1 VRTARAPGGVRRSL
15 PWLTPL
21 VLGLVLSGTSALD
34 ARDHARSHADS
45 ALRADVA
52 AAVTQVSSGVR
63 AQVTQAGLTS
73 GVTGTTVPASAVGT
87 LGVSLDTAVSARDSG
102 VPTLDDVAT
111 PPAIVV
117 PVYATAQPPGT
128 TAQRRTSITAYQVV
142 PLVLGPLLA
151 GNLPDDGGLVVHGPS
166 RVVAAEPRAAPHGV
180 RSFTV
185 PLDLGD
191 TSGWSLQGWRRVP
204 AVSGGTWLRLIGL
217 LLAFVGLAALVF
229 GLQRRVAGATARQ
242 RQLERD
248 SALVSGLAP
257 VVQASLDLGE
267 VIPAVSAHLAQGLD
281 LAGLSLSVPG
291 ATGDRQ
297 LFAWGMTPDRDVLPV
312 ATPPARLEPGST
324 FAVSLARGGRV
335 LGILRVLAG
344 VPLSRH
350 DLQALAT
357 ASELLGSTLANAE
370 AFSQQQT
377 VVERMQS
384 VDELKTVFLA
394 TASHELRTPVTAI
407 VGFSTLVLEQWGQ
420 GDPEQARAFLERV
433 VANARALEALTEQ
446 LLDFSRLERG
456 IRPATGE
463 LLDLGG
469 TTSRILTEHP
479 ELTADHRLVL
489 RVDDGCRMHG
499 STPAVER
506 IVTNLV
512 GNAAKYSPPGTAI
525 TVSVHL
531 DGDRV
536 ELLVDDEGPGVP
548 ERDRERVFSR
558 FYRGQGDGVSRT
570 RGAGVGLAVVAEFAA
585 SMSGAAAVRQ
595 APSGGARFCVS
606 FPAAGVL
613 SGVESEG
620 ASHVRLA

>member
-1 VRTARAPGGVRRSL
+1 MRSAL

-21 VLGLVLSGTSALD
+21 VLGLVLSGASALD

-45 ALRADVA
+45 DLRGDVA
-52 AAVTQVSSGVR
+52 SAVTQVSAGLR
-63 AQVTQAGLTS
+63 TQVAQAGLT
-73 GVTGTTVPASAVGT
+73 TGTTIPVAALVSSR
-87 LGVSLDTAVSARDSG
+87 VSLDKAVDARDSG
-102 VPTLDDVAT
+102 AATLDDLAT
-111 PPAIVV
+111 PPAVVV

-128 TAQRRTSITAYQVV
+128 TAKRRASLTAYRVV
-142 PLVLGPLLA
+142 PLALAPVLA
-151 GNLPDDGGLVVHGPS
+151 ANVPDGGGLVVRGPS
-166 RVVAAEPRAAPHGV
+166 RVVAATPRAAPAGA
-180 RSFTV
+180 RTFTV

-191 TSGWSLQGWRRVP
+191 TPGWTLQGWRQTS
-204 AVSGGTWLRLIGL
+204 AVAGGTWLRLVGL
-217 LLAFVGLAALVF
+217 LLAFVGLAVLVF
-229 GLQRRVAGATARQ
+229 GLQRRVIQAQERQ

-297 LFAWGMTPDRDVLPV
+297 LFAWGMTPDRGVLPV
-312 ATPPARLEPGST
+312 ATPPVRLEPGGT

-344 VPLSRH
+344 APLSRH

-469 TTSRILTEHP
+469 TTKRILTEHP
-479 ELTADHRLVL
+479 ELTAEHRLVV
-489 RVDDGCRMHG
+489 RVDDGCPMHG

-512 GNAAKYSPPGTAI
+512 GNAAKYSPAGTAI
-525 TVSVHL
+525 TVTVHL

-536 ELLVDDEGPGVP
+536 ELLVDDEGPGVA
-548 ERDRERVFSR
+548 ERDRDRVFSR
-558 FYRGQGDGVSRT
+558 FYRGQGDGVART

-606 FPAAGVL
+606 FPAAGAL